1 MKLDRGGTLNKVPVV
16 VYRMYESLIWS
27 EFKKRVFEKW
37 YYHATTFIF
46 DFSTT
51 GNFVVWSKGSDSIL
65 VLRLVRISQSTC
77 YTTTT
82 KVR

>member
-1 MKLDRGGTLNKVPVV
+1 MKLDRGGTLNQVPVV
-16 VYRMYESLIWS
+16 VYRMYESLIRV
-27 EFKKRVFEKW
+27 FKKRVFEKW
-37 YYHATTFIF
+37 YHATTFIF

-65 VLRLVRISQSTC
+65 VLRFVRISQSTC